1 MILGTNVSNMKRR
14 IAELLVAVARRLD
27 QQRKY
32 ELIEL
37 YEPVQLGVGY
47 SISKQDVRKFRN
59 AHEEYTSHRKGMDA
73 LIEDTKQVIMGNI
86 AAGLVEK
93 GLLVLKVKKSLW
105 SAEVTGRVIV
115 YAKKK
120 EAGEETA
127 D

>member
-1 MILGTNVSNMKRR
+1 MKHR
-14 IAELLVAVARRLD
+14 IAAWLVGIARRLD
-27 QQRKY
+27 PQKKY
-32 ELIEL
+32 EFIEQ

-47 SISKQDVRKFRN
+47 HISKQDVRKFRKT
-59 AHEEYTSHRKGMDA
+59 HEEYTSHRKGLDA
-73 LIEDTKQVIMGNI
+73 LVGDTKQVIIGNI

-93 GLLVLKVKKSLW
+93 GLLTFKVKRSLW
-105 SAEVTGRVIV
+105 TATVEGKVVV